1 MIICHSQIKT
11 SKIYKKAEG
20 IGNYFFS
27 YSVSKLNTPD
37 ISTIFSGVSNVS
49 ENWSLWMKAKV

>member
-20 IGNYFFS
+20 MGNYFFS
-27 YSVSKLNTPD
+27 YSVSKLNTPEV
-37 ISTIFSGVSNVS
+37 STIFSGVSNVS
-49 ENWSLWMKAKV
+49 ED